1 MDTRFK
7 RSVRALL
14 AGSLVLGGALTT
26 VMMVGGALPAPAA
39 TVIQTITVGSY
50 PYAVSSDGTHVW
62 VANYNDNTVSEL
74 NASTGS
80 VIQTI
85 PVGAKPDAVSSDGTH
100 VWVTNG
106 SSSTVTE
113 LNASTGAVV
122 QTIGVGSFPAG
133 VSSDG
138 THVWV
143 ANHDSNTVTE
153 IAVPP
158 PPTTSVIIP
167 SNGATLSGTGATL
180 DATASNAASVE
191 FWLFGGSYGYSGHLI
206 GTATLTNYGWLYSW
220 NTTTVPNGSYVL
232 LSVASGPG
240 GSGSSNVNI
249 TVTN

>member
-1 MDTRFK
+1 VAPF
-7 RSVRALL
+7 S
-14 AGSLVLGGALTT
+14 ST
-26 VMMVGGALPAPAA
+26 V
-39 TVIQTITVGSY
+39 T
-50 PYAVSSDGTHVW
+50 
-62 VANYNDNTVSEL
+62 EL
-74 NASTGS
+74 NASTGA
-80 VIQTI
+80 VVQTI
-85 PVGAKPDAVSSDGTH
+85 GVGSTAYAVSSDGTH

-167 SNGATLSGTGATL
+167 SNGATLSGTAATL
-180 DATASNAASVE
+180 DATASNATSVE
-191 FWLFGGSYGYSGHLI
+191 FWLFGGSYGYSGHPI
-206 GTATLTNYGWLYSW
+206 GTATPTLYGWLYSW
-220 NTTTVPNGSYVL
+220 DTTTVPNGSYAL
-232 LSVASGPG
+232 LSEAFGSG
-240 GSGSSNVNI
+240 GSAFSSHVSI